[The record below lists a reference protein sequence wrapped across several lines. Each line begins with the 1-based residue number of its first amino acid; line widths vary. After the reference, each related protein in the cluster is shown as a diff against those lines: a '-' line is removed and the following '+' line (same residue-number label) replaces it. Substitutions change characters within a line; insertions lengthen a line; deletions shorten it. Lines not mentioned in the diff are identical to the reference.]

1 MPEYRGGWAL
11 CQERTHEPNSPVD
24 RSRELSY
31 RLLAERPSAPIRP
44 TARLTDA
51 PHFAPCDSNRQKA
64 RYFFFPAIRPAR
76 RNAMYTT

>member
-31 RLLAERPSAPIRP
+31 RLPVRPDTTYR
-44 TARLTDA
+44 TA
-51 PHFAPCDSNRQKA
+51 NR
-64 RYFFFPAIRPAR
+64 RTPLRSMR
-76 RNAMYTT
+76 